1 MRRGA
6 LFCRAIAPPGPGRY
20 VFAHLPV
27 QLTLEHLLVLW
38 VEGLCFLDGSA
49 EQRNASLQLHHE
61 LTAAF
66 RQVDR
71 EVARFASHIA
81 ILRVARCG

>member
-1 MRRGA
+1 M
-6 LFCRAIAPPGPGRY
+6 C
-20 VFAHLPV
+20 AHLPV

-66 RQVDR
+66 HQVDR
-71 EVARFASHIA
+71 EVARCALHVTRCM
-81 ILRVARCG
+81 LRGLRCTLRAR